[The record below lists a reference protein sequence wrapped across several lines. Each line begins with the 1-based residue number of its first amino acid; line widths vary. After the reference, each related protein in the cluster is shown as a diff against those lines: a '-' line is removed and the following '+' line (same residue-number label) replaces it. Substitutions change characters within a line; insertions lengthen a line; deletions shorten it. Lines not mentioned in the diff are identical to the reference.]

1 MNKLLIE
8 LLKNGRIKKGLNQTD
23 VAKLIGVKGNT
34 ISNYENGVS
43 EPDIDTFCR
52 LCDIYDLDPADA
64 LNLAY
69 GISADSDSIILSPDE
84 TVLVEKY
91 RCLDKTSKKVVD
103 YIINLELKRSP
114 VEDKE
119 DNIIRLPFS
128 DNKVS
133 AGTGYFLFDAY
144 PDSTI
149 DITLNKTTEKANECI
164 AVSGDSME
172 PMFYDGDI
180 LLVKR
185 QANIDEGQIGIF
197 VKDGQGYVKKKGFD
211 RLISLNPEYGDIL
224 PSEYDDINCYGLV
237 LGKVNKEW
245 IK

>member
-1 MNKLLIE
+1 MDFGKRLSGLRKEKGLTREAFASILGISKYTLRNYELGVTEPDNNFLTIVADFFDVSIDYLLCISNDRSRFNTYRITTAE
-8 LLKNGRIKKGLNQTD
+8 AEHIKKYRQ
-23 VAKLIGVKGNT
+23 
-34 ISNYENGVS
+34 
-43 EPDIDTFCR
+43 
-52 LCDIYDLDPADA
+52 LDDF
-64 LNLAY
+64 
-69 GISADSDSIILSPDE
+69 S
-84 TVLVEKY
+84 
-91 RCLDKTSKKVVD
+91 KTVVD
-103 YIINLELKRSP
+103 GVIDLALKRSP
-114 VEDKE
+114 VEEKE

-128 DNKVS
+128 ANKAS

-144 PDSTI
+144 PDSSI

-164 AVSGDSME
+164 AVSGNSME

-197 VKDGQGYVKKKGFD
+197 VKDGQGFVKKKGFD
-211 RLISLNPEYGDIL
+211 RLISLNPDYDDIL

-237 LGKVNKEW
+237 LGKVNKAW